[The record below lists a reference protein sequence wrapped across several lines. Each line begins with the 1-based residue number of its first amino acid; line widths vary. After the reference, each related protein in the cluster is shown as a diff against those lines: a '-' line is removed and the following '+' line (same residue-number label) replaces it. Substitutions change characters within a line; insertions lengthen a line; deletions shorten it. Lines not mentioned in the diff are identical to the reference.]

1 VVLVDKMLMT
11 LNCSLENECA
21 TLQQRNV
28 AKLTMEK
35 NAQDTERAMT
45 EAKQEKLRYLDE
57 THCANR
63 KVTELQTRLKVVENR
78 LNEKEAM
85 IRALQGNS
93 LAALGLSISDFITF
107 YYSSLWL
114 L

>member
-1 VVLVDKMLMT
+1 MAAQGEGQSNYSVRRSIRFAKVEPLINIF
-11 LNCSLENECA
+11 NCSLENECA

-57 THCANR
+57 THSANR

-85 IRALQGNS
+85 IRALQGE
-93 LAALGLSISDFITF
+93 
-107 YYSSLWL
+107 
-114 L
+114 